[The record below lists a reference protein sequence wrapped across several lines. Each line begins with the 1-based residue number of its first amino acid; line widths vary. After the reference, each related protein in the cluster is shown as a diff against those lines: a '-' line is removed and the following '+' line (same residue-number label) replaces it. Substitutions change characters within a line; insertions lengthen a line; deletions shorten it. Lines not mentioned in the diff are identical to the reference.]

1 MRGSHVEDDRC
12 SHYISYELTLG
23 PSKIISQKSWL
34 GILSTLKA
42 CQLPRRLLY
51 YHHRQGIMNQHIWP
65 EQPERL
71 PSIYLDSFEDL
82 PMNFNHVHDH
92 LGPAAPSST
101 YTQSCI
107 LGFTPSQTC
116 RSAQAFTHCD
126 APTGYSS
133 TPNVSS
139 LHQNKSHLLYRHIP
153 ASQPIISHFS
163 CCHRAVVST
172 VEHDQPEMAVTS
184 SGRDLLPI
192 SHSHSGQATNFVS
205 LSRKSSSK
213 RSSFLFWKQT
223 SNSSSIIGAFVIDP
237 LLRLPT
243 GLLKVIDSPLHTP
256 HQNRKNLLLEVE
268 NGGINV
274 DIYLVPSKI
283 QSRSRREAAAV
294 TVDPELEQKRSIDVR
309 YLHPD
314 SARTHVDEPR
324 TMQRSCSRLLQDN
337 DSQAPTRIDLRLK
350 AGRPNSGR
358 KYELIARIVSFF
370 PLFPPYIRTFCSLLG
385 CTEPPTTVPRLGI
398 DN

>member
-1 MRGSHVEDDRC
+1 MD
-12 SHYISYELTLG
+12 
-23 PSKIISQKSWL
+23 
-34 GILSTLKA
+34 
-42 CQLPRRLLY
+42 
-51 YHHRQGIMNQHIWP
+51 
-65 EQPERL
+65 
-71 PSIYLDSFEDL
+71 
-82 PMNFNHVHDH
+82 FNHVHDH

-107 LGFTPSQTC
+107 LGFTPSHTC
-116 RSAQAFTHCD
+116 RSAQD
-126 APTGYSS
+126 APTTGYSS

-139 LHQNKSHLLYRHIP
+139 LHQKSHLLYRHIP

-163 CCHRAVVST
+163 CCHRAVVSS
-172 VEHDQPEMAVTS
+172 VEHHQPEMAVTS

-192 SHSHSGQATNFVS
+192 TNSPSGQATNFVS

-213 RSSFLFWKQT
+213 RSSFLFWKQKA
-223 SNSSSIIGAFVIDP
+223 NSSSITGSFVIDP

-283 QSRSRREAAAV
+283 QSRPRREA
-294 TVDPELEQKRSIDVR
+294 VDSGLEQKRFIDVR

-314 SARTHVDEPR
+314 SARTHVDEPQ
-324 TMQRSCSRLLQDN
+324 TMQRSCSRLMQDS

-350 AGRPNSGR
+350 GGRPNSGR
-358 KYELIARIVSFF
+358 KYGLIARIVSFP
-370 PLFPPYIRTFCSLLG
+370 PLFHSLYPNFWLFARMHRIPDHRS
-385 CTEPPTTVPRLGI
+385 TSWHRQLTTHRRCHPSISAVLNHAATP
-398 DN
+398 